1 MDCKYRRSLTCVAE
15 QPEQQSER
23 HSNSESSDFFI
34 AGISF
39 LSDSIS
45 TAVVEIVESDGN
57 DVDYCFCGAGS
68 GGSNSSKLHGTH
80 TVNSTIGTIYHQL
93 DESPKIPIPTACPKI
108 ISRQMPFRKRSFGN
122 ASPSRWADSV
132 VKSVS
137 RKMQSKT
144 NTIKYKASA
153 RWVRNGCETLA
164 IVKNG

>member
-1 MDCKYRRSLTCVAE
+1 MSVFSYSASVFAT
-15 QPEQQSER
+15 SYWY
-23 HSNSESSDFFI
+23 SDTVFFI
-34 AGISF
+34 ARASF
-39 LSDSIS
+39 LRDLIS
-45 TAVVEIVESDGN
+45 TVLVELDGN

-68 GGSNSSKLHGTH
+68 GGSNNSKLHGTH
-80 TVNSTIGTIYHQL
+80 TVNTTIGTIYHQL

-144 NTIKYKASA
+144 NTIKYRASA
-153 RWVRNGCETLA
+153 RCVRNGCETLA

>member
-1 MDCKYRRSLTCVAE
+1 MSQEEGFSSWNFCGFQCSGKRAATAGTVCFFGLKSVQLESSKDCKYRRSLTCVAE

-122 ASPSRWADSV
+122 ASP
-132 VKSVS
+132 
-137 RKMQSKT
+137 
-144 NTIKYKASA
+144 
-153 RWVRNGCETLA
+153 
-164 IVKNG
+164 